1 MKKTTRIY
9 LLCVL
14 LLLTTTACENK
25 KAELSENT
33 VATKETATSAS
44 IETTS
49 APSIESTPAPNIEAT
64 SVPTMEST
72 ATQDME
78 STPDTEE
85 THELNF
91 EQYGSVKEVEKTF
104 YSHKDKEQEVYHYI
118 IEQFFFDKKYAYAE
132 TVNSTLSGIYED
144 YVVSEDEFGEERRNN
159 TAEDYKSGMG
169 VEEGKLLFSK
179 LTYADEKY
187 ISICFCD
194 VSYMGGAHPYTYQV
208 SYTIDAQTGEIL
220 DAEDILGK
228 SKEDIIAENP
238 ELQSWEDSSEEI
250 YGYGS
255 YYLTKDNLVFYR
267 GFLNTEYEE
276 VCVKYEGE

>member
-1 MKKTTRIY
+1 MKKATKIY

-25 KAELSENT
+25 RTDLPEKTIGTEEIAKTTPIMES
-33 VATKETATSAS
+33 TSV
-44 IETTS
+44 
-49 APSIESTPAPNIEAT
+49 PSIE
-64 SVPTMEST
+64 VT

-78 STPDTEE
+78 STSDIAESD
-85 THELNF
+85 ELSF
-91 EQYGSVKEVEKTF
+91 EQYGAVKEVEKTF
-104 YSHKDKEQEVYHYI
+104 YSHKDKEQEVYHYT

-132 TVNSTLSGIYED
+132 TVNRTLSDIYED
-144 YVVSEDEFGEERRNN
+144 FAKSEDAFGKERRNN
-159 TAEDYKSGMG
+159 TAEDYESGMG

-187 ISICFCD
+187 CSICFNN
-194 VSYMGGAHPYTYQV
+194 VAYMGGAHPYTYQV
-208 SYTIDAQTGEIL
+208 SYTIDSQTGEIL

-228 SKEDIIAENP
+228 SKEDIMAENP
-238 ELQSWEDSSEEI
+238 QLQSWENSSDEI

-267 GFLNTEYEE
+267 GFLDLEYEE
-276 VCVKYEGE
+276 VCVKYK